1 MSTLTIDEPVNLTK
15 THFSS
20 LEELYFVIQ
29 EKLSFENHLQKK
41 AHKAMN
47 INELELIDL

>member
-1 MSTLTIDEPVNLTK
+1 MTTLTIDKPINLTK
-15 THFSS
+15 THFSN
-20 LEELYFVIQ
+20 LEELYLIIQ

-41 AHKAMN
+41 AHRAMN